1 MTLNDLV
8 DRTVVA
14 LGLEEK
20 PQHSIAVFP
29 CRDRESKK
37 YSFFITFNHLEDD
50 RYDFGEEIPLRGP
63 EDEDPDDLIAA
74 VFFAGERDW
83 NNFVKLIN
91 SSDAKIQAHIKETRE
106 KENEK

>member
-1 MTLNDLV
+1 MTINDV
-8 DRTVVA
+8 VEKTVVA
-14 LGLEEK
+14 LGMGEK

-29 CRDRESKK
+29 CLDRESKK
-37 YSFFITFNHLEDD
+37 YSFFLAFNHLTDECS
-50 RYDFGEEIPLRGP
+50 DFGEELP
-63 EDEDPDDLIAA
+63 EKDVEDMDPDDLIAA

-91 SSDAKIQAHIKETRE
+91 SSDAKIQAHIKELKE

>member
-1 MTLNDLV
+1 MTPNDV
-8 DRTVVA
+8 IEKTVVA
-14 LGLEEK
+14 LGMEEK
-20 PQHSIAVFP
+20 PQHSVAILP
-29 CRDRESKK
+29 CLDRELNR
-37 YSFFITFNHLEDD
+37 YSFFLTFSHLEDD
-50 RYDFGEEIPLRGP
+50 RYDFGEKIPLRGP